1 MTIVDRV
8 KNILVTPKTEWP
20 VIAGESTPTADL
32 LKNYVAP
39 LAAIPAVAGFI
50 STSLIGYGSFGAS
63 YRVPIAAG
71 LGGAIFS
78 YVMSFV
84 SVFVIAFIINALA
97 PTFGTEKNDPQALK
111 LTVYSFTAS
120 WVGGIFA
127 IIPGLGILGI
137 LCALYGLY
145 LLYLGLPRLMKC
157 PEDKAVGFTV
167 AILVAAVVV
176 SLVIGAIVGIVI
188 GGAAYRM

>member
-8 KNILVTPKTEWP
+8 KNILITPKTEWP
-20 VIAGESTPTADL
+20 VIAGETTSTADL

-39 LAAIPAVAGFI
+39 LAAIPAVCGFI
-50 STSLIGYGSFGAS
+50 GSSLIGFGAF
-63 YRVPIAAG
+63 RVPFGAG
-71 LGGAIFS
+71 LGGAVFT

-84 SVFVIAFIINALA
+84 SVFVMAFIINALA
-97 PTFGTEKNDPQALK
+97 TTFGSEKSDSQAMK
-111 LTVYSFTAS
+111 LTAYSFTAS
-120 WVGGIFA
+120 WVGGVFSL
-127 IIPGLGILGI
+127 IPGLSIIGV
-137 LCALYGLY
+137 LCSLYGIY

-167 AILVAAVVV
+167 AILVAAIVV
-176 SLVIGAIVGIVI
+176 SLVLGAIVAVVV